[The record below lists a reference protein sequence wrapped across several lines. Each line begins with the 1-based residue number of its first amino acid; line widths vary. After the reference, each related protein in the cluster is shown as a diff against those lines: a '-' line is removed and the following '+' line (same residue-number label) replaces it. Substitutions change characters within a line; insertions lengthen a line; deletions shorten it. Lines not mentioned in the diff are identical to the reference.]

1 MGENKWRV
9 WKVSERASPGAG
21 TAESVC
27 VEAPDTA
34 AAGLLG
40 VSAGGVVGVLAV
52 PEVGGSK
59 EDKEWNQPTQD
70 ERFCHQGWTSGH
82 GDSHGNLSGFEEG
95 L

>member
-27 VEAPDTA
+27 VKAPDTA

-40 VSAGGVVGVLAV
+40 AGTGEVVGVLAV

-59 EDKEWNQPTQD
+59 ENEEWNQFSQN
-70 ERFCHQGWTSGH
+70 ERLGHEGWTSGH
-82 GDSHGNLSGFEEG
+82 GNSPGNLSGFEEG